1 VTPLTARDVSS
12 ENEGKMKKVILLGCM
27 LSFFGFAT
35 SAYAGFSMNAVA
47 DENVAIDAQKYAKF
61 ETTLNKFEPKKI
73 IWVHKE
79 ARLTEE
85 DIDSAYAGSIET
97 VEDPWAVPLK
107 VLDRQPTVIIKF
119 KSTSRKKLENFT
131 AENIQK
137 TVAIIVDGEI
147 LAAPKG
153 YEPITDGITQING
166 NWTEE
171 EVTQIVDR
179 INKIAKAKNK
189 S

>member
-1 VTPLTARDVSS
+1 
-12 ENEGKMKKVILLGCM
+12 MKKVILLGWM
-27 LSFFGFAT
+27 LSFVGFAT

-61 ETTLNKFEPKKI
+61 EATLNKFEPKQK
-73 IWVHKE
+73 IWVQKE

-85 DIDSAYAGSIET
+85 DIDSAYTGSIET
-97 VEDPWAVPLK
+97 VEDPWTVPPK
-107 VLDRQPTVIIKF
+107 VLDRQPTLIIKF
-119 KSTSRKKLENFT
+119 KSASRKKLENFT
-131 AENIQK
+131 TENINK
-137 TVAIIVDGEI
+137 IVAIIVDGEI

-153 YEPITDGITQING
+153 YEPIADGIIQING
-166 NWTEE
+166 NWTAE